1 MKIKEGARV
10 ESSKGEHIGSV
21 TRVIIDPRSKE
32 ITHVVVGKGVLFR
45 EDRVIPAELIRDSD
59 DEELILND
67 EGDDLEKFPEFEVT
81 DFVMLDE
88 RDLPPRDREQVFGTT
103 APSAYPY
110 PAVGPHHYWG
120 PGSITM
126 SPYYYAQQGYS
137 TVTRQNI
144 PDETVA
150 LEKGAAIIC
159 EDGEKVGELDE
170 VMVDEQENQATH
182 LVIKRGLLAQEKKLV
197 PVNWIVRV
205 FEEEI
210 HLGVRSETIDK
221 LDSYESD

>member
-21 TRVIIDPRSKE
+21 TRAIIDPRSKE

-45 EDRVIPAELIRDSD
+45 EDRVIPAEFIVESD
-59 DEELILND
+59 DEQLILD
-67 EGDDLEKFPEFEVT
+67 REGDDLEKFPEFEVT

-88 RDLPPRDREQVFGTT
+88 HDIPPREREQVFGTT

-110 PAVGPHHYWG
+110 PTVGPHHYWG
-120 PGSITM
+120 PGSIAMT
-126 SPYYYAQQGYS
+126 PYSYTQQGYS
-137 TVTRQNI
+137 TITRQNI
-144 PDETVA
+144 PDETVP
-150 LEKGAAIIC
+150 LQKGAAIIC

-182 LVIKRGLLAQEKKLV
+182 LVIKRGLLSQEKKLV
-197 PVNWIVRV
+197 PVTWIVRIL
-205 FEEEI
+205 EEEI
-210 HLGVRSETIDK
+210 HLGVRSGTIDK